1 MLENFSSF
9 VYGFCFLYPL
19 FMSWVWVSG
28 SLFYW
33 FRYERKNSNPNQ
45 LPLLSSFPRVALIAP
60 FHNEEDSAEETILNL
75 LNHSYPNFEVIAVND
90 CSVDATG
97 SILNRLAL
105 ENKNLRVIHNL
116 KNEGKAVS
124 LTTAALLTDAEFLM
138 CIDGDSLLDHNA
150 VRWMMRQFLVSSRVG
165 AVTGNPRIRTRSTL
179 IGKIQVGEF
188 SSIIGLIKRAQR
200 TYGRLFTVS
209 GVCAMFRKSALE
221 DVGFWSNESL
231 TEDIDISWKLQIRHW
246 EVRFEPAATC
256 WILMPETIGGLW
268 SQRLR
273 WATGGAQAILKF
285 STIWVHWRS
294 RRMWP
299 IFFEYTL
306 SLIWSYFML
315 ATIIVYFLHFFVP
328 LPEYLNV
335 HGLIPEWSGLLI
347 AVTSMIQIG
356 VAMWIDSRYDHQIW
370 RNYFFTIW
378 YPIAFW
384 ILSMLTTVVAFPRAL
399 IRRGNVRGRWVSPD
413 RGLQ

>member
-1 MLENFSSF
+1 
-9 VYGFCFLYPL
+9 
-19 FMSWVWVSG
+19 
-28 SLFYW
+28 
-33 FRYERKNSNPNQ
+33 
-45 LPLLSSFPRVALIAP
+45 
-60 FHNEEDSAEETILNL
+60 
-75 LNHSYPNFEVIAVND
+75 
-90 CSVDATG
+90 
-97 SILNRLAL
+97 
-105 ENKNLRVIHNL
+105 
-116 KNEGKAVS
+116 
-124 LTTAALLTDAEFLM
+124 
-138 CIDGDSLLDHNA
+138 
-150 VRWMMRQFLVSSRVG
+150 
-165 AVTGNPRIRTRSTL
+165 
-179 IGKIQVGEF
+179 
-188 SSIIGLIKRAQR
+188 
-200 TYGRLFTVS
+200 
-209 GVCAMFRKSALE
+209 
-221 DVGFWSNESL
+221 
-231 TEDIDISWKLQIRHW
+231 
-246 EVRFEPAATC
+246 
-256 WILMPETIGGLW
+256 MPETIGGLW

-285 STIWVHWRS
+285 STIWIHWRS

-315 ATIIVYFLHFFVP
+315 VTIIVYFLHFFVP

-356 VAMWIDSRYDHQIW
+356 VAMWIDSRYDYQIW

-399 IRRGNVRGRWVSPD
+399 IRRGKIRGRWVSPD

>member
-1 MLENFSSF
+1 
-9 VYGFCFLYPL
+9 
-19 FMSWVWVSG
+19 
-28 SLFYW
+28 
-33 FRYERKNSNPNQ
+33 
-45 LPLLSSFPRVALIAP
+45 
-60 FHNEEDSAEETILNL
+60 
-75 LNHSYPNFEVIAVND
+75 
-90 CSVDATG
+90 
-97 SILNRLAL
+97 
-105 ENKNLRVIHNL
+105 
-116 KNEGKAVS
+116 
-124 LTTAALLTDAEFLM
+124 
-138 CIDGDSLLDHNA
+138 
-150 VRWMMRQFLVSSRVG
+150 
-165 AVTGNPRIRTRSTL
+165 
-179 IGKIQVGEF
+179 
-188 SSIIGLIKRAQR
+188 
-200 TYGRLFTVS
+200 
-209 GVCAMFRKSALE
+209 MFRKSALE

-246 EVRFEPAATC
+246 EIRFEPAATC

-273 WATGGAQAILKF
+273 WATGGAQAVLKF

-315 ATIIVYFLHFFVP
+315 TTIIIYFLHFFIP
-328 LPEYLNV
+328 LPGYLNV

>member
-1 MLENFSSF
+1 
-9 VYGFCFLYPL
+9 
-19 FMSWVWVSG
+19 MSWVWVTSG
-28 SLFYW
+28 VFYW

-45 LPLLSSFPRVALIAP
+45 LPTLSSFPRIALIAP
-60 FHNEEDSAEETILNL
+60 FYNESPSAEETLRNL
-75 LNHSYPNFEVIAVND
+75 LDQNYPNFEVIAVND
-90 CSVDATG
+90 CSMDLTG
-97 SILNRLAL
+97 EILNRLAR
-105 ENKNLRVIHNL
+105 EHSNLRVIHNAE
-116 KNEGKAVS
+116 NQGKAVS
-124 LTTAALLTDAEFLM
+124 LTAAALLTDAEFLL

-150 VRWMMRQFLVSSRVG
+150 ARWMLSQFLTSSRVG
-165 AVTGNPRIRTRSTL
+165 AVTGNPRIRTRSSVL
-179 IGKIQVGEF
+179 GKIQVGEF

-209 GVCAMFRKSALE
+209 GVCVMFRKSALE
-221 DVGFWSNESL
+221 DVGFWSSETL

-256 WILMPETIGGLW
+256 WILMPETIKGLW

-285 STIWVHWRS
+285 SDMWFDWKS

-299 IFFEYTL
+299 IFFEYIL
-306 SLIWSYFML
+306 SLLWSYAML
-315 ATIIVYFLHFFVP
+315 ATILIYCLHFFFA
-328 LPEYLNV
+328 LPDFINV
-335 HGLIPEWSGLLI
+335 QSLTPQWTGVLV
-347 AVTSMIQIG
+347 AVTSMTQIA
-356 VAMWIDSRYDHQIW
+356 VAMFIDSRYDYQIW

-384 ILSMLTTVVAFPRAL
+384 ILCMATTVVAFPRAL
-399 IRRGNVRGRWVSPD
+399 LRSGSKRGRWNSPD

>member
-1 MLENFSSF
+1 
-9 VYGFCFLYPL
+9 
-19 FMSWVWVSG
+19 MSWVWVSG

-45 LPLLSSFPRVALIAP
+45 LPLLNSFPRVALIAP

-165 AVTGNPRIRTRSTL
+165 AITGNPRIRTRSTL

-246 EVRFEPAATC
+246 EIRFEPAATC

-273 WATGGAQAILKF
+273 WATGGAQAVLKF

-315 ATIIVYFLHFFVP
+315 TTIIIYFLHFFIP
-328 LPEYLNV
+328 LPGYLNV

>member
-1 MLENFSSF
+1 
-9 VYGFCFLYPL
+9 
-19 FMSWVWVSG
+19 
-28 SLFYW
+28 
-33 FRYERKNSNPNQ
+33 
-45 LPLLSSFPRVALIAP
+45 
-60 FHNEEDSAEETILNL
+60 
-75 LNHSYPNFEVIAVND
+75 
-90 CSVDATG
+90 
-97 SILNRLAL
+97 
-105 ENKNLRVIHNL
+105 
-116 KNEGKAVS
+116 
-124 LTTAALLTDAEFLM
+124 
-138 CIDGDSLLDHNA
+138 
-150 VRWMMRQFLVSSRVG
+150 
-165 AVTGNPRIRTRSTL
+165 
-179 IGKIQVGEF
+179 
-188 SSIIGLIKRAQR
+188 
-200 TYGRLFTVS
+200 
-209 GVCAMFRKSALE
+209 
-221 DVGFWSNESL
+221 L
-231 TEDIDISWKLQIRHW
+231 TEDIDISWKLQIHHW

-256 WILMPETIGGLW
+256 WILMPETIRGLW

-285 STIWVHWRS
+285 SNIWVHWKS

-299 IFFEYTL
+299 VFFEYTL

-315 ATIIVYFLHFFVP
+315 ITIIVYLLHFFVP
-328 LPEYLNV
+328 LPDYLSI

-399 IRRGNVRGRWVSPD
+399 IRRGKVRGRWVSPD